1 LEGKKFRFSKKIVN
15 ALMREVEDMAELV
28 EPKEKIAAVPD
39 DPQDNRV
46 LECAIEA
53 GSDII
58 ISGDSH
64 LLALQSLGKI
74 KTMNPDE
81 FLRRTRKRPL
91 R

>member
-1 LEGKKFRFSKKIVN
+1 MEGKKFRFSKKIVN